1 LKAGRVAIV
10 TGASSGIGR
19 ALAER
24 AVRAG
29 WNVLAVGRRAERLDE
44 LARIVAGAT
53 GTLATLAIDIRAK
66 GAPAKIVRTALERF
80 EGVDVL
86 VNNAGG
92 VAVGPIAEQTDAALL
107 EQVETHV
114 IVPLALTRVA
124 LPSLRASKGHIFYVG
139 SGVARIPVGTL
150 GAYPPAKAAVRN
162 LSRIVRNELSGDG
175 IAVTYVDPGA
185 VATEFMTRAGFAG
198 PPPGLAASPYQVAR
212 RIFAAF
218 ETRQPIVNGVPWQTF
233 FVALGEAF
241 PAVTDF
247 VLQRAPQIVGGE
259 PVGKPGVT
267 AALEPE
273 TAANGEVAEAP
284 TPGTAPAPG
293 TTAAPAATT
302 APVEVLSPFETAL
315 SAHAARM
322 KKLNLSTAF
331 VAGILKPGSDL
342 ELGDVAMRWAG
353 MPNKNERALTN
364 DVLDALAAAGYLE
377 HLEPERYRVVRAAD
391 D

>member
-1 LKAGRVAIV
+1 MKVGRVAIV

-44 LARIVAGAT
+44 LSRIVAGAT

-66 GAPAKIVRTALERF
+66 GAPAKIVRMALERF
-80 EGVDVL
+80 EGIDVL

-107 EQVETHV
+107 EQMETHV

-124 LPSLRASKGHIFYVG
+124 LTSLRASKGHIFYVG

-218 ETRQPIVNGVPWQTF
+218 ETRQAVVNGVPWQTL

-259 PVGKPGVT
+259 PVGKPAV
-267 AALEPE
+267 APVEPE
-273 TAANGEVAEAP
+273 TSANGESAT
-284 TPGTAPAPG
+284 TPENV
-293 TTAAPAATT
+293 AAPVPVVTT

-315 SAHAARM
+315 SAHASRM